1 MQHHNWSLEEIEN
14 MIPWERDIY
23 LGLLLNYIKEEKER
37 QEKEIGITNLM
48 DALTPNAAAVE
59 ITEFLL
65 PYIGMVMIVIIGFMI
80 KDFATKFSKGL
91 AFQLNKQFQEG
102 DHVLIDGERA
112 LIVKIGISQ
121 TVFGVTKSG
130 GELDGDYVWRYV
142 PNERIDFLKI
152 EKIIFD
158 QTPINNSTSIKD
170 NSNRIEEIQNGKD

>member
-1 MQHHNWSLEEIEN
+1 MD
-14 MIPWERDIY
+14 IP
-23 LGLLLNYIKEEKER
+23 
-37 QEKEIGITNLM
+37 
-48 DALTPNAAAVE
+48 TPNAAALE

-91 AFQLNKQFQEG
+91 AFQMNKQFQEG

-112 LIVKIGISQ
+112 LIVKIGVTQ
-121 TVFGVTKSG
+121 TVFGVTKSHG
-130 GELDGDYVWRYV
+130 DFDGDYVWRYV

-158 QTPINNSTSIKD
+158 HTPLNNSTRIKN
-170 NSNRIEEIQNGKD
+170 NSNRIEEIQNGKSQDQ